1 MSEKPFVHLHL
12 HTEYSL
18 LDGATRI
25 DTLFDAC
32 KEKNMP
38 AVAITDHGN
47 MYGAYHFYCL
57 AKKKGIKPIIG
68 CEFYMADDLT
78 AKSGDVK
85 REFNHLVLIAKN
97 NTGYKNLVKLNSIGF
112 VDGYYYKPRIDFKTL
127 SQHSE
132 GLICLSACI
141 AGQLPRLLRDGM
153 WEEARKLVKQYK
165 ELFGEDYYIELQ
177 DHGIADEIYVMPK
190 LIKIA
195 EEFGVELVATNDVHY
210 LKESDAEMQ
219 DILLCVQTGKFFD
232 DPGRMR
238 FEGTQFYLKDYDE
251 MAEKFSYVPQALE
264 NTLKIAEKCNVSI
277 EKKPLLPP
285 YKPDNGMTPYE
296 FLKDLL
302 EKGLKRRYKEIT
314 PEIRQRADY
323 ELEVVSKMG
332 FVEYYLI
339 VWDFINYAH
348 EHGIPV
354 GPGRGSGAGSIIAYA
369 IGITQVEPLRYGL
382 IFERFLNPERVS
394 MPDFD
399 IDFCMDR
406 RGEVIDYVIE
416 KYTKP
421 RVAQIVTFGRMK
433 AKNAV
438 KDVCRVLRVPYAEG
452 DKITKLIPLN
462 ATLKNAFGLDG
473 KNEGVPELMEIYK
486 DYSMKRVI
494 DLAIALEDMPRQT
507 GMHAAGVVICR
518 EDLSDNVPLQ
528 RSGDDITTQY
538 NMKEVEE
545 LGLLKMDFLG
555 LRTLTDIDKTIEIVK
570 ETTGEEFD
578 FEDCQYDDPNV
589 FELIAS
595 GNTDAVFQLESGG
608 MKRVM
613 KDLKPDCLEDIIAGI
628 SLYRPG
634 PMQFIPDYIKGKR
647 DPKSVHYAHPMLEP
661 ILGVTNGC
669 MVYQEQVM
677 QICRSLAGYSYGQAD
692 EVRRAMGKKKMD
704 VMALHRNY
712 FINGKVNDNG
722 EVEIEGAVRR
732 GVPKETAELLFD
744 QMYAFAQY
752 AFNKSHAAAYA
763 YVSYQTAYCKR
774 YHPVEYLAAV
784 LNNRITNIDDIKK
797 YIAYGKENNIDFL
810 PPDINKSGVS
820 FTVENGKIR
829 FALAAIKNIGSGSME
844 KIVEERKTRG
854 DFVSLEDFLKR
865 VESQYLNKRL
875 VENLIKSGAFDCFK
889 VSRAQMVSVF
899 EPLMEMVYADKKKKE
914 SGQFSMFDLVE
925 NAVPAVVAL
934 PKSNI
939 KEFPNKLKLSYE
951 KEVLGLYVS
960 GNPLDEYR
968 EKLKAFTFNTGM
980 VAFSED
986 DDDFESSQKQSDWEG
1001 KEVSLAGVLEELK
1014 KIATRSGKTMAVGR
1028 LEDLHG
1034 SIELTFSPWYYE
1046 KIIKD
1051 KVEQDSVVT
1060 VTGKISFRQ
1069 DKASLLVDKLEVWS
1083 EQKMAETDKNAV
1095 SEKLYLKMPFKDNE
1109 LYAKLSA
1116 VLKEYAGDIPVILVI
1131 DGDRLGMPYK
1141 VRKNNGLIYEL
1152 SDVLGEDNVRF
1163 VDVKPK

>member
-68 CEFYMADDLT
+68 CEFYMVDDLT
-78 AKSGDVK
+78 VKSGDVK

-97 NTGYKNLVKLNSIGF
+97 NVGYKNLVKLNSIGF

-127 SQHSE
+127 REHSE

-153 WEEARKLVKQYK
+153 WEEARKLVAEYK
-165 ELFGEDYYIELQ
+165 ELFKDDYYIEIQ

-219 DILLCVQTGKFFD
+219 DILLCVQTGKFYD

-251 MAEKFSYVPQALE
+251 MAERFSFVPQALE
-264 NTLKIAEKCNVSI
+264 NTLKIAEKCNVTI

-296 FLKDLL
+296 FLKDLM

-438 KDVCRVLRVPYAEG
+438 KDVCRVLRIPYAEG

-462 ATLKNAFGLDG
+462 ATLPNAFGLDG

-486 DYSMKRVI
+486 DYFMKRVI

-555 LRTLTDIDKTIEIVK
+555 LRTLTDIDKTIKIVK
-570 ETTGEEFD
+570 ESTGEEFD

-647 DPKSVHYAHPMLEP
+647 DPKSVHYAHPLLEP

-704 VMALHRNY
+704 VMAMHRNY
-712 FINGKVNDNG
+712 FINGKVNDRG

-744 QMYAFAQY
+744 QMYVFAQY

-797 YIAYGKENNIDFL
+797 YIAYGKENSIDFL

-820 FTVENGKIR
+820 FTVEQGKIR

-844 KIVEERKTRG
+844 KIVEERKAHG
-854 DFVSLEDFLKR
+854 DFRSLEDFLKR
-865 VESQYLNKRL
+865 VENQYLNKRL
-875 VENLIKSGAFDCFK
+875 VENLIKSGAFDCLGA
-889 VSRAQMVSVF
+889 SRAQMMSVF
-899 EPLMEMVYADKKKKE
+899 EPLMEMVFADKKKKE

-925 NAVPAVVAL
+925 DAAPAAVAA
-934 PKSNI
+934 PKESI
-939 KEFPNKLKLSYE
+939 KEFPNKLRLSYE

-968 EKLKAFTFNTGM
+968 EKLKAFSFNTGM
-980 VAFSED
+980 VSFSED
-986 DDDFESSQKQSDWEG
+986 DDDFESSQKQNDWDG

-1014 KIATRSGKTMAVGR
+1014 RIATRSGKTMAVGR

-1069 DKASLLVDKLEVWS
+1069 DKPSILVDKLEVWS
-1083 EQKMAETDKNAV
+1083 EQKMAETDNNVV

-1109 LYAKLSA
+1109 LYARLSA
-1116 VLKEYAGDIPVILVI
+1116 ILKEYAGDIPVVLVV
-1131 DGDRLGMPYK
+1131 DRDRLGMPYK
-1141 VRKNNGLIYEL
+1141 VRKNSGLVYEL
-1152 SDVLGEDNVRF
+1152 SDVLGEDNVKF
-1163 VDVKPK
+1163 VDVKHK

>member
-1 MSEKPFVHLHL
+1 MSEKQFVHLHL

-78 AKSGDVK
+78 VKSGDVK

-153 WEEARKLVKQYK
+153 WEEARKLVRQYK

-555 LRTLTDIDKTIEIVK
+555 LRTLTDIDKTIKIVK

-844 KIVEERKTRG
+844 KIVEERKTHG

-889 VSRAQMVSVF
+889 VSRAQMISVF

-925 NAVPAVVAL
+925 NAAPAVVAL

-980 VAFSED
+980 VTFSED

>member
-78 AKSGDVK
+78 VKSGDVK

-399 IDFCMDR
+399 IDFCMDK

-555 LRTLTDIDKTIEIVK
+555 LRTLTDIDKTIKIVK

-844 KIVEERKTRG
+844 KIVEERKTHG

-889 VSRAQMVSVF
+889 VSRAQMISVF

-925 NAVPAVVAL
+925 NAAPAVVAL

-980 VAFSED
+980 VTFSED

-1083 EQKMAETDKNAV
+1083 EQKMAETDKNTV

>member
-78 AKSGDVK
+78 VKSGDVK

-555 LRTLTDIDKTIEIVK
+555 LRTLTDIDKTIKIVK

-925 NAVPAVVAL
+925 NAAPAVVAL

-1046 KIIKD
+1046 KVIKD

>member
-1 MSEKPFVHLHL
+1 M
-12 HTEYSL
+12 
-18 LDGATRI
+18 
-25 DTLFDAC
+25 
-32 KEKNMP
+32 
-38 AVAITDHGN
+38 
-47 MYGAYHFYCL
+47 
-57 AKKKGIKPIIG
+57 
-68 CEFYMADDLT
+68 
-78 AKSGDVK
+78 
-85 REFNHLVLIAKN
+85 
-97 NTGYKNLVKLNSIGF
+97 
-112 VDGYYYKPRIDFKTL
+112 
-127 SQHSE
+127 
-132 GLICLSACI
+132 
-141 AGQLPRLLRDGM
+141 
-153 WEEARKLVKQYK
+153 
-165 ELFGEDYYIELQ
+165 
-177 DHGIADEIYVMPK
+177 
-190 LIKIA
+190 
-195 EEFGVELVATNDVHY
+195 
-210 LKESDAEMQ
+210 
-219 DILLCVQTGKFFD
+219 
-232 DPGRMR
+232 
-238 FEGTQFYLKDYDE
+238 
-251 MAEKFSYVPQALE
+251 
-264 NTLKIAEKCNVSI
+264 
-277 EKKPLLPP
+277 
-285 YKPDNGMTPYE
+285 
-296 FLKDLL
+296 
-302 EKGLKRRYKEIT
+302 
-314 PEIRQRADY
+314 
-323 ELEVVSKMG
+323 
-332 FVEYYLI
+332 
-339 VWDFINYAH
+339 
-348 EHGIPV
+348 
-354 GPGRGSGAGSIIAYA
+354 
-369 IGITQVEPLRYGL
+369 EPLRYGL

-555 LRTLTDIDKTIEIVK
+555 LRTLTDIDKTIKIVK

-844 KIVEERKTRG
+844 KIVEERKTHG

-925 NAVPAVVAL
+925 NAAPAVVAL

-980 VAFSED
+980 VTFSED

>member
-78 AKSGDVK
+78 VKSGDVK

-219 DILLCVQTGKFFD
+219 DILLCVQTGEFFD

-555 LRTLTDIDKTIEIVK
+555 LRTLTDIDKTIKIVK

-844 KIVEERKTRG
+844 KIVEERKTHG

-925 NAVPAVVAL
+925 NAAPAVVAL

-980 VAFSED
+980 VTFSED

>member
-78 AKSGDVK
+78 VKSGDVK

-264 NTLKIAEKCNVSI
+264 NTLKIAEKCNVTI

-296 FLKDLL
+296 FLKDLM

-438 KDVCRVLRVPYAEG
+438 KDVCRVLRIPYAEG

-462 ATLKNAFGLDG
+462 ATLPNAFGLDG

-555 LRTLTDIDKTIEIVK
+555 LRTLTDIDKTIKIVK

-925 NAVPAVVAL
+925 NAAPAVVAL

-939 KEFPNKLKLSYE
+939 QEFPNKLKLSYE

-960 GNPLDEYR
+960 GNPLDEYG

>member
-78 AKSGDVK
+78 VKSGDVK

-555 LRTLTDIDKTIEIVK
+555 LRTLTDIDKTIKIVK

-1083 EQKMAETDKNAV
+1083 EQKMAETDKNTV

>member
-78 AKSGDVK
+78 VKSGDVK

-153 WEEARKLVKQYK
+153 WEEARKLVRQYQ

-555 LRTLTDIDKTIEIVK
+555 LRTLTDIDKTIKIVK

-844 KIVEERKTRG
+844 KIVEERKTHG

-925 NAVPAVVAL
+925 NAAPAVVAL

-980 VAFSED
+980 VTFSED

>member
-78 AKSGDVK
+78 VKSGDVK

-277 EKKPLLPP
+277 EKKTLLPP

-555 LRTLTDIDKTIEIVK
+555 LRTLTDIDKTIKIVK

-925 NAVPAVVAL
+925 NAAPAVVAL

>member
-47 MYGAYHFYCL
+47 MYGTYHFYCL

-78 AKSGDVK
+78 VKSGDVK

-555 LRTLTDIDKTIEIVK
+555 LRTLTDIDKTIKIVK

-844 KIVEERKTRG
+844 KIVEERKTHG

-925 NAVPAVVAL
+925 NAAPAVVAL

-980 VAFSED
+980 VTFSED

>member
-78 AKSGDVK
+78 VKSGDVK

-555 LRTLTDIDKTIEIVK
+555 LRTLTDIDKTIKIVK

-613 KDLKPDCLEDIIAGI
+613 KDLKPDCLDDIIAGI

-844 KIVEERKTRG
+844 KIVEERKTHG

-925 NAVPAVVAL
+925 NAAPAVVAL
-934 PKSNI
+934 PNSNI

-980 VAFSED
+980 VTFSED

-1083 EQKMAETDKNAV
+1083 EQKMAETDKNTV

>member
-78 AKSGDVK
+78 VKSGDVK

-555 LRTLTDIDKTIEIVK
+555 LRTLTDIDKTIKIVK

-844 KIVEERKTRG
+844 KIVEERKTHG

-889 VSRAQMVSVF
+889 VSRAQMISVF

-925 NAVPAVVAL
+925 NAAPAVVAL

-980 VAFSED
+980 VTFSED

-1083 EQKMAETDKNAV
+1083 EQKMAETDKNTV

>member
-78 AKSGDVK
+78 VKSGDVK

-555 LRTLTDIDKTIEIVK
+555 LRTLTDIDKTIKIVK

-914 SGQFSMFDLVE
+914 SGQFSIFDLVE
-925 NAVPAVVAL
+925 NSAPAVVAL

-980 VAFSED
+980 VTFSED

-1083 EQKMAETDKNAV
+1083 EQKMAETDKNTV